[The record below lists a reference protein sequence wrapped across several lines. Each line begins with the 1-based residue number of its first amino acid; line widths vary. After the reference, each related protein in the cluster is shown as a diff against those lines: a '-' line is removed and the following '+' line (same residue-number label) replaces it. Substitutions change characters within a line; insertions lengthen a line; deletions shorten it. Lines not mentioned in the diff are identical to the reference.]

1 MVPFLIEKAR
11 RYGYSVLEDVE
22 LVTLCLFGQDASTA
36 IEKSVAMME
45 GLREVGGPDFLDN
58 VARELQPQG
67 PGAASWHANR
77 VVPAMASVPG
87 LDAHALMVPKGRVSA
102 DFIESVRLGDRLVLA
117 IGDAPGYGL
126 KSTFTARFIATMFRR
141 LVEAAHPLNLGD
153 VLSELSRALARQC
166 VLPAGIDAVRR
177 ARARRR
183 DHGPRICGASLC
195 NAVLGE
201 TRPMRSP
208 ARARAAIARRG
219 RGRGRGL
226 RVATKCGTPNFRWAT
241 SLSSSATAS
250 RSAGAWAEIHTATG
264 SCSSS
269 RRMSI
274 GPHGRSARS
283 FWTIGERTT
292 GMRRPSMTLT
302 VMVVAVTKRNAL

>member
-1 MVPFLIEKAR
+1 MNIDVPFLIEKAR

-67 PGAASWHANR
+67 PGAASWHANC

-102 DFIESVRLGDRLVLA
+102 DFIESVKLGDRLVLA

-226 RVATKCGTPNFRWAT
+226 RWYEVRHTELQVGDILVIVSDGLTERGRVGGNPYGYRFMQLVEENVRSDRTGALRGHSGR
-241 SLSSSATAS
+241 LAS
-250 RSAGAWAEIHTATG
+250 VLQG
-264 SCSSS
+264 
-269 RRMSI
+269 
-274 GPHGRSARS
+274 
-283 FWTIGERTT
+283 
-292 GMRRPSMTLT
+292 
-302 VMVVAVTKRNAL
+302 